1 MWALLRTNR
10 DLRWLF
16 IALVVSYIGDW
27 FAYVAFVGV
36 VQDVSDASILVTL
49 VLVAQALP
57 AFLMTP
63 IAGPVADRHNRKV
76 VIMTVATVQ
85 TFAALALLLVDSE
98 GTLWLGYI
106 GLCTIS
112 ALAAFV
118 GPAAQAA
125 IPNLARTP
133 EEHAKAS
140 VMFGSLW
147 GAMLAVGA
155 ALGGLVAGVFGRNVA
170 FVANA
175 ASFAVAVGVVAL
187 IRRPMQATRGD
198 ESARPRIRPI
208 ADMREALGFARRD
221 SVLLALLSSKATFAM
236 GAGVVGLLAVLVTE
250 ELGGGDTQTGLIISV
265 RGLGVAVGPLIAAPF
280 ARASLGRVLAI
291 CGVAGAIWGVSYLGL
306 SVAPTFALA
315 LPLVLIGHLGG
326 GAQWTL
332 SSYGL
337 QARAPD
343 HVRGRIL
350 AGDFGMVTL
359 IITLSNVAAGVLAD
373 AVGVRPTIALFAALD
388 IAAAAVYLVATRPVR
403 ERLLREAEPA
413 WSDGVRADRL
423 LSGEVAAE
431 HAHDELAVGERRFD
445 PGAEPGRD

>member
-1 MWALLRTNR
+1 MWKLLRTNH

-16 IALVVSYIGDW
+16 IALVISYIGDW

-63 IAGPVADRHNRKV
+63 IAGPVADRHNRRT
-76 VIMTVATVQ
+76 VIMTVASVQ
-85 TFAALALLLVDSE
+85 TLAALALLLVDSE
-98 GTLWLGYI
+98 STLWIGYL

-112 ALAAFV
+112 ALGAFV

-133 EEHAKAS
+133 EEHQTAS

-155 ALGGLVAGVFGRNVA
+155 ALGGLVAGLFGRNVA

-175 ASFAVAVGVVAL
+175 ASFALAVGIVAL
-187 IRRPMQATRGD
+187 IRRPMQASRD
-198 ESARPRIRPI
+198 DQSIRRIRPI
-208 ADMREALGFARRD
+208 ADMREALGYARRD
-221 SVLLALLSSKATFAM
+221 STLLSLLASKATFAM

-250 ELGGGDTQTGLIISV
+250 ELGGGDTQTGLIISA
-265 RGLGVAVGPLIAAPF
+265 RGFGVAVGPLLAAPF
-280 ARASLGRVLAI
+280 ARTSLGRVLLI
-291 CGVAGAIWGVSYLGL
+291 CGVAGGIWGTAYLGL
-306 SVAPTFALA
+306 SVAPTFAIALA
-315 LPLVLIGHLGG
+315 LVLIGHLGG

-332 SSYGL
+332 STYGL

-359 IITLSNVAAGVLAD
+359 IMTLSNIAAGLLAD
-373 AVGVRPTIALFAALD
+373 AMGVRPTIALFAVLD
-388 IAAAAVYLVATRPVR
+388 IAAAATYLLATRSVR
-403 ERLLREAEPA
+403 ERLLRESEPA
-413 WSDGVRADRL
+413 LVTRRSGGSAAD
-423 LSGEVAAE
+423 
-431 HAHDELAVGERRFD
+431 
-445 PGAEPGRD
+445 P